1 MKISYLA
8 AIVFSPLILCACD
21 STDTSP
27 QNATGNL
34 NETTANEVTSQS
46 GLPAVTSVV
55 VTGESGNYSF
65 GVTIES
71 PDTGCNQYADW
82 WEVIRADG
90 SLVYRR
96 ILAHSH
102 VDEQPFTRS
111 GSPVSVA
118 SDEEIIVRAHMNN
131 SGYGEQVIS
140 GSVEQ
145 GLFTESLDTT
155 FATELETASPLPE
168 SCAF

>member
-46 GLPAVTSVV
+46 GLAAVTSVV

-82 WEVIRADG
+82 WEILDQEG
-90 SLVYRR
+90 NLIYRR
-96 ILAHSH
+96 VLLHSH
-102 VDEQPFTRS
+102 VTEQPFTRS
-111 GSPVSVA
+111 GGPVQIAADTFVY
-118 SDEEIIVRAHMNN
+118 IRGHMNN
-131 SGYGEQVIS
+131 LGYGSLVFGGTINDGFETIELPS
-140 GSVEQ
+140 NFAINLAEVE
-145 GLFTESLDTT
+145 
-155 FATELETASPLPE
+155 PLPDG
-168 SCAF
+168 CAF